1 MILKGKPILARI
13 YRWERAMHQ
22 YIVGHEERL
31 IHIEQGLSK
40 LPGLFLVGV
49 LTVGSGAK
57 LIAEQA
63 LRFIQQQRRQ

>member
-1 MILKGKPILARI
+1 
-13 YRWERAMHQ
+13 MHQ

-31 IHIEQGLSK
+31 ARIEGGLSK
-40 LPGLFLVGV
+40 LPGLFL
-49 LTVGSGAK
+49 TGSAYRGIGISDCVHQGE